1 MSPVRSILARTLGVG
16 GVLWA
21 MASAS
26 PAEAREAYQR
36 VVPPENVIPQLQKVV
51 LVETGGAASQAFQ
64 GAIVAGL
71 RTRLGYNEGLPVA
84 DPGLRSDVIDAT
96 SLPGPVTPGMDEIIG
111 LARDAS
117 AQAVIVANAEGHET
131 AYETYTEDRK
141 STVVENGQS
150 HEERWT
156 VRCARRDVE
165 VSWSATIFDG
175 RDGAAVVS
183 RSDTVSLSD
192 KDCDEKGSDPLKV
205 ATVDDVVQLV
215 VARGAT
221 TFITQWAPRWEKVK
235 FPMPHALVAPARV
248 RGEVERLSD
257 EGGWADAVTAAEGI
271 LVEDPY
277 NAVATYYIG
286 LALEVHG
293 RAEDA
298 SVLYSFA
305 NRLNEDRTFEQAAS
319 AARDRAR
326 ELQVLSNYS
335 VGKLYSWDQAGVST
349 LLERARKASAVAP
362 AGQAA
367 EIKGTGNKRT
377 PVFESSSSSAAILVS
392 IPGGTRVRSITSE
405 GGMVQVQLPDGQLG
419 WVSEKL
425 IH

>member
-1 MSPVRSILARTLGVG
+1 MSPVRSITARMLGVS

-51 LVETGGAASQAFQ
+51 LLETGGAASQAFQ

-71 RTRLGYNEGLPVA
+71 RTRLGYTEGLPVA

-96 SLPGPVTPGMDEIIG
+96 SLTGPATPGMDEIIG
-111 LARDAS
+111 IARDAS
-117 AQAVIVANAEGHET
+117 AQAVIVANAEGRET
-131 AYETYTEDRK
+131 AYENYTEDRK

-215 VARGAT
+215 VARAAT

-235 FPMPHALVAPARV
+235 FPMPNDKASR
-248 RGEVERLSD
+248 EVGRLAD
-257 EGGWADAVTAAEGI
+257 EGAWADAVTAAEGI

-298 SVLYSFA
+298 SVLYRFA

-335 VGKLYSWDQAGVST
+335 NEKPNSWDQAGVSA
-349 LLERARKASAVAP
+349 LLERARKASAVPP
-362 AGQAA
+362 AGQPA

-392 IPGGTRVRSITSE
+392 IPGGTRVRSITTE